1 MEHAFPIVRGV
12 VRDLVDRAR
21 VGDVD
26 ADRRRGWS
34 GQRKRIENSQGEIA
48 APRCLD
54 HKLRVESGPR
64 AVGIDILD
72 AGDRASLI
80 GDEPLDARALSDL
93 DIDVSVQARS
103 REEFDQCARERIRIE
118 PEIPLRER
126 IVAWTLHP
134 NVEADPY
141 RHRPSTGEIAFEL
154 RKEFRE
160 GALSACQ
167 EGVDVLRLRDTVPR
181 GGVRRQPVAL
191 DDHDVLE
198 IRRQRARR
206 GETAHAGADDDGSLS
221 DGRHSYLTCFTMTG
235 SHSLSASPG
244 RSACSAVW

>member
-54 HKLRVESGPR
+54 HKLRVESGPL

-103 REEFDQCARERIRIE
+103 AVRPPMRAPMTMARC
-118 PEIPLRER
+118 PM
-126 IVAWTLHP
+126 
-134 NVEADPY
+134 AD
-141 RHRPSTGEIAFEL
+141 IATS
-154 RKEFRE
+154 RVSR
-160 GALSACQ
+160 
-167 EGVDVLRLRDTVPR
+167 
-181 GGVRRQPVAL
+181 
-191 DDHDVLE
+191 
-198 IRRQRARR
+198 
-206 GETAHAGADDDGSLS
+206 
-221 DGRHSYLTCFTMTG
+221 
-235 SHSLSASPG
+235 
-244 RSACSAVW
+244 

>member
-1 MEHAFPIVRGV
+1 M
-12 VRDLVDRAR
+12 RDLVDRAR

-26 ADRRRGWS
+26 ADRRRGWA

-54 HKLRVESGPR
+54 HKLRVESGPL

-160 GALSACQ
+160 GAL
-167 EGVDVLRLRDTVPR
+167 
-181 GGVRRQPVAL
+181 
-191 DDHDVLE
+191 
-198 IRRQRARR
+198 
-206 GETAHAGADDDGSLS
+206 
-221 DGRHSYLTCFTMTG
+221 TCFACGTPCRVEGSVGNRSRSMTTTCSKYGASARAAVRPPMPAPMTMARCPMVDIAT
-235 SHSLSASPG
+235 SRVS
-244 RSACSAVW
+244 R